1 MMKNPSDFERFSGA
15 FVFAVIFLLII
26 ILLFFVL
33 GSAYGLIII
42 NHPELAQ
49 PHVSFI
55 CNTNGS
61 FISVSNTLQSTIS
74 INSLGLF
81 FDGSSYNVSS
91 ARGYL
96 LEAGSTKYFYYPVAE
111 CSLGNVFSPIEINM
125 SYSAE
130 TVYKGTPSS
139 YPFSLPIGLM
149 SITQS

>member
-26 ILLFFVL
+26 ALLFFVI
-33 GSAYGLIII
+33 GSAYGLITV

-49 PHVSFI
+49 PQVSFI

-61 FISVSNTLQSTIS
+61 FISVSNTLQSAIS
-74 INSLGLF
+74 INSIQLF

-91 ARGYL
+91 VRGYL
-96 LEAGSTKYFYYPVAE
+96 LPAGSVKYFYYPVAE
-111 CSLGNVFSPIEINM
+111 CSLDDVFSPVEINM

-130 TVYKGTPSS
+130 TVYKGTSS
-139 YPFSLPIGLM
+139 YPFSLPIGLI
-149 SITQS
+149 SITQH